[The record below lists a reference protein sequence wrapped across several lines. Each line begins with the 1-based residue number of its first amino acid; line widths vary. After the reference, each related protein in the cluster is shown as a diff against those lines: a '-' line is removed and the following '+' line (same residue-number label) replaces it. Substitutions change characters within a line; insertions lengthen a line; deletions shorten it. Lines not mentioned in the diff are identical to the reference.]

1 MNVYFAREPMTMDL
15 WDEALPLL
23 HQHWVEIAHYT
34 DIPLEPDIE
43 KYMAMAKAGTL
54 RVYTARDRDDEELLV
69 GYALFFVA
77 NNAHYKSS
85 VQAVQD
91 VIYVDTHARGLTG
104 ARFIKYCDMRLAL
117 EGIQVV
123 YHHVKAAH
131 NFGKMLERMD
141 YKLVDL
147 IYAKRL
153 D

>member
-1 MNVYFAREPMTMDL
+1 
-15 WDEALPLL
+15 
-23 HQHWVEIAHYT
+23 
-34 DIPLEPDIE
+34 
-43 KYMAMAKAGTL
+43 
-54 RVYTARDRDDEELLV
+54 
-69 GYALFFVA
+69 
-77 NNAHYKSS
+77 
-85 VQAVQD
+85 
-91 VIYVDTHARGLTG
+91 
-104 ARFIKYCDMRLAL
+104 MRLAL